1 MTTNI
6 YDFSLDTSFGT
17 IIMYFYSFDEDIK
30 HKKMDILEKLI
41 ETHNGVYKLIFEIIF
56 QNNKYKIDYDNTGFD
71 ELIKNPE
78 CIVSKLYVLKRS
90 ETKTNMHYYELN
102 NNIKKYFDDNKDSTS
117 INVDLN
123 AKIKSYYEYDLNKE
137 KLLLSKILGKTLK
150 LNGIE
155 VTKKASD
162 KIFVSD
168 DFDVSKSSHNF
179 NQGKIIGNSLFVTIS
194 EDFIK
199 DKLIE
204 LTDNQYPTHYLVLLQ
219 NLQKNSELLNNLWL
233 EFEIEYMF
241 F

>member
-90 ETKTNMHYYELN
+90 LFFI
-102 NNIKKYFDDNKDSTS
+102 IKHT
-117 INVDLN
+117 
-123 AKIKSYYEYDLNKE
+123 
-137 KLLLSKILGKTLK
+137 G
-150 LNGIE
+150 
-155 VTKKASD
+155 
-162 KIFVSD
+162 
-168 DFDVSKSSHNF
+168 
-179 NQGKIIGNSLFVTIS
+179 
-194 EDFIK
+194 
-199 DKLIE
+199 
-204 LTDNQYPTHYLVLLQ
+204 LVL
-219 NLQKNSELLNNLWL
+219 SAADDEL
-233 EFEIEYMF
+233 FKDF
-241 F
+241 